1 VGSELDRACTHRA
14 AAPLY
19 KLGGAGDAAG
29 LGARPVRRAGEPCLV
44 RSLPPLR
51 PAFADMEVGTHRVT
65 LLRDGEHAYPAMLD
79 AIARAKR
86 YVCLET
92 YILRS
97 DKTGERFANVLVE
110 RAHAGVEVSVLYD
123 AWGSSL
129 SVAYVERMREAGVRM
144 TAFHPLH
151 FSGPRREA
159 FAKMT
164 RRDHKKTL
172 VVDGEV
178 GFTGGLNISDD
189 YAPKEL
195 GGRGWRDTHVR
206 LEGPAA
212 LELEYFFMRTWRRG
226 KGEPFDEPR
235 YGSHG
240 RRPDPQVHIVSNDLR
255 HGRTAIRDMYRSA
268 ITGAKERIFITNA
281 YFLPTIR
288 LLMNLVRAARS
299 GVDVRIIVAGTTDI
313 TAVLLA
319 SRALY
324 RRLLNAGA
332 RIFEW
337 KGRVLH
343 AKTAVIDR
351 RWCTVG
357 SSNLDYQSLRHNLEV
372 NAIIEDERFASALED
387 MFEDDLAHCEEIQK
401 DAWEAARRPWDR
413 AASWGMFLLR
423 DWL

>member
-1 VGSELDRACTHRA
+1 
-14 AAPLY
+14 
-19 KLGGAGDAAG
+19 
-29 LGARPVRRAGEPCLV
+29 
-44 RSLPPLR
+44 
-51 PAFADMEVGTHRVT
+51 MEVGTHRVT

-97 DKTGERFANVLVE
+97 DKTGERFANVLIE
-110 RAHAGVEVSVLYD
+110 RAKVGVEVSVLYD

-129 SVAYVERMREAGVRM
+129 SVAYVQRMREAGVRM

-151 FSGPRREA
+151 FNGPRREA

-172 VVDGEV
+172 IVDGHV
-178 GFTGGLNISDD
+178 GFTGGINLSDD
-189 YAPKEL
+189 YAPEED
-195 GGRGWRDTHVR
+195 GGAAWRDTHLC

-212 LELEYFFMRTWRRG
+212 LELEYFFLHTWRRG
-226 KGEPFDEPR
+226 ERPALR
-235 YGSHG
+235 RAALRLSHG
-240 RRPDPQVHIVSNDLR
+240 RRADPQVRIVSNDLR

-268 ITGAKERIFITNA
+268 ITGAKERIWITNA
-281 YFLPTIR
+281 YFLPTLR

-299 GVDVRIIVAGTTDI
+299 GVDVRIIVAGTTDV

-324 RRLLNAGA
+324 QRLLASGA

-372 NAIIEDERFASALED
+372 NAIIEDEA
-387 MFEDDLAHCEEIQK
+387 
-401 DAWEAARRPWDR
+401 
-413 AASWGMFLLR
+413 LR
-423 DWL
+423 DGAREHVRGRSRRTAKRSRRTPGKRRGVRGIAPPPGGCSCSVTGCRVTLHSNVLRSGLWPNFAGSAAPNVT